1 MEPSRE
7 ACSIR
12 HGEPVALGVPRI
24 LAVRLEASAL
34 APSRQ
39 TQRRGLGQQ
48 LTRRGHAGSTMREL
62 SSGRFQTRRD
72 ASPE

>member
-1 MEPSRE
+1 LTDVSQDATARQRRCVTQRAAGHMEPSRE

-39 TQRRGLGQQ
+39 TQRRGL
-48 LTRRGHAGSTMREL
+48 
-62 SSGRFQTRRD
+62 
-72 ASPE
+72 

>member
-12 HGEPVALGVPRI
+12 HGDPVALGVPRI

-34 APSRQ
+34 GTKRTLARP
-39 TQRRGLGQQ
+39 RRP
-48 LTRRGHAGSTMREL
+48 A
-62 SSGRFQTRRD
+62 
-72 ASPE
+72 